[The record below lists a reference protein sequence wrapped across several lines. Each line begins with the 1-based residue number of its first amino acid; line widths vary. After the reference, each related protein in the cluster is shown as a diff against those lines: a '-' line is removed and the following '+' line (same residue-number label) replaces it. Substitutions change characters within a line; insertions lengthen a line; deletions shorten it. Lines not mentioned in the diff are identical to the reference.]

1 MGYSNDTIYTSG
13 GEIGGLG
20 LHKWHCLSCPWTHTT
35 TGGLQGKK
43 MQDKGK
49 LMHIGATILLMTLGV
64 NERIYNEYKILQE
77 MQP

>member
-35 TGGLQGKK
+35 TGGLQGKNAGQRK
-43 MQDKGK
+43 ADA
-49 LMHIGATILLMTLGV
+49 HRCYNSA
-64 NERIYNEYKILQE
+64 NDSWSERKDLQ
-77 MQP
+77 